1 MHKERVV
8 MKKVI
13 FPYTP
18 KEAEEAG
25 IKLYTEINRDAEFP
39 KRMREARNKISERN
53 GKTYTQEE
61 AAKAIG
67 VTRSTIGLYETGD
80 NVPDIKT
87 TVRIAEA
94 YNVTVNYLL
103 GLDERPTYEEDFI
116 VKQTGLSPEAVN
128 ILIRLKNIKSDP
140 AERYITYYKRFLSE
154 IIPEFSNVIAES
166 YLILSNIRKQK
177 SNESGYPN
185 DEEFGEFSANS
196 DSYILSIDQAKE
208 FSINLICKEIENV
221 LRKGGEN
228 NET

>member
-1 MHKERVV
+1 